1 MIAKTPAKKKSA
13 KKHQLKA
20 VAKTKEETSS
30 KKTCSKRNKMEFDF
44 GTSILKLL
52 N

>member
-1 MIAKTPAKKKSA
+1 VQ

-20 VAKTKEETSS
+20 VAKKTAEETSS
-30 KKTCSKRNKMEFDF
+30 ETWQNKMEFDLNL
-44 GTSILKLL
+44 SILKLL